1 MLEYLFLATLGYIVW
16 SIRRPTLKTF
26 VDKAVQTESVL
37 TPIAE
42 EPERMVGVAEEVESS
57 EENLRMIGNYFFRS
71 EDDSGSTSSEV
82 DWVALLEFM
91 EVSEDEKT
99 DSGYL
104 SQLSSDE

>member
-1 MLEYLFLATLGYIVW
+1 MIEYLFLATLGYFVW
-16 SIRRPTLKTF
+16 SIRRPTPKTF

-42 EPERMVGVAEEVESS
+42 EPERMVGIAQEVDSS
-57 EENLRMIGNYFFRS
+57 DENLRMIGNYFFRS

-82 DWVALLEFM
+82 DWIGLLEF
-91 EVSEDEKT
+91 SEIDDAT

-104 SQLSSDE
+104 SQLSS